1 MSTITFDTLNFA
13 KKLKEAGFSDQ
24 QAEVQAQALVQA
36 LAEHHERQ
44 KEELATKRD
53 LADAKTDIIRWVAGL
68 LMAQAAIIAA
78 LVKLLANSP
87 PRRRHRPFRSFYSL
101 PGGHAAPATS

>member
-36 LAEHHERQ
+36 LTEHHERQ

-78 LVKLLANSP
+78 LVKLLAN
-87 PRRRHRPFRSFYSL
+87 
-101 PGGHAAPATS
+101 

>member
-24 QAEVQAQALVQA
+24 QAETQAQALVQA
-36 LAEHHERQ
+36 LAEHLERQ

-53 LADAKTDIIRWVAGL
+53 LAEAKSDIVKWVAGL
-68 LMAQAAIIAA
+68 LLAQAAIIAA
-78 LVKLLANSP
+78 LVKLLAN
-87 PRRRHRPFRSFYSL
+87 
-101 PGGHAAPATS
+101 

>member
-1 MSTITFDTLNFA
+1 LPLAAVQEAGLDFRLWRAQHASMSTITFDTLNFA

-24 QAEVQAQALVQA
+24 QAEIQAQALVQA

-53 LADAKTDIIRWVAGL
+53 LAEAKSDIVKWVAGL
-68 LMAQAAIIAA
+68 LLAQAAIIAA
-78 LVKLLANSP
+78 LVKLLAN
-87 PRRRHRPFRSFYSL
+87 
-101 PGGHAAPATS
+101 

>member
-24 QAEVQAQALVQA
+24 QAEIQAQALVQA
-36 LAEHHERQ
+36 LAEHLERQ

-53 LADAKTDIIRWVAGL
+53 LAEAKSDIVKWVAGL
-68 LMAQAAIIAA
+68 LLAQAAIIAA
-78 LVKLLANSP
+78 LVKLLAN
-87 PRRRHRPFRSFYSL
+87 
-101 PGGHAAPATS
+101 

>member
-1 MSTITFDTLNFA
+1 MRLPLAAAVVDGLDFRPWRAQHAPMSTITFDTLNFA

-78 LVKLLANSP
+78 LVKLLAN
-87 PRRRHRPFRSFYSL
+87 
-101 PGGHAAPATS
+101 

>member
-1 MSTITFDTLNFA
+1 MRNIHSMSTITFDTLNFA

-78 LVKLLANSP
+78 LVKLLAN
-87 PRRRHRPFRSFYSL
+87 
-101 PGGHAAPATS
+101 